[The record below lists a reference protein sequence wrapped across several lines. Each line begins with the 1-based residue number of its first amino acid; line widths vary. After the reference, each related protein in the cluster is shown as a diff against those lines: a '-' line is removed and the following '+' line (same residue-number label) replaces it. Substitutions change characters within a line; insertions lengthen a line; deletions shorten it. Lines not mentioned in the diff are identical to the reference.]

1 MTPSTP
7 HGFSFESAPA
17 SNASRLVAEGGRAPE
32 INQDDPRLKRVQT
45 VMDAY
50 KKSPDSLIQ
59 VLHAVQELFGYL
71 PRPALKLVA
80 KELRLPASRVYGV
93 ATFYH
98 FFSVKPQGEHN
109 CTVCM
114 GTACYV
120 NGSGKVLE
128 KIEKEFGVK
137 PGETTKDGK
146 LTVQVARCIVS
157 CGLAPVVINDG
168 ESLGR
173 VKPEE
178 IIPQIRKKTGV
189 AP

>member
-1 MTPSTP
+1 MAVS
-7 HGFSFESAPA
+7 
-17 SNASRLVAEGGRAPE
+17 AEGQETLQNDSRF
-32 INQDDPRLKRVQT
+32 KRVQT
-45 VMDAY
+45 VMEAY
-50 KKSPDSLIQ
+50 GKSPDSLIQ

-71 PRPALKLVA
+71 PRPALRLVA

-128 KIEKEFGVK
+128 KIEKEFGIK

-168 ESLGR
+168 ESLGH